1 MEAERVRLMV
11 TMQKVRGTKG
21 RMERAGR
28 GLRMGSRTVRTA
40 PGPWG
45 SRQVL

>member
-21 RMERAGR
+21 RMAREGR
-28 GLRMGSRTVRTA
+28 GLKMGSRTVRMA
-40 PGPWG
+40 LEPWD
-45 SRQVL
+45 SQQV